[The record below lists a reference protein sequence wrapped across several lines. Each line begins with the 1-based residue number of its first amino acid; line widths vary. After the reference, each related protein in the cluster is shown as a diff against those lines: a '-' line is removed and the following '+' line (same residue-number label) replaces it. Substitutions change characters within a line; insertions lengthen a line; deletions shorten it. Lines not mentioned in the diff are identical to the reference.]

1 MITIILK
8 ALFWLAIGLIGLFL
22 LFLIVYIVAR
32 IQMNAY
38 LEEINRVFENSIN
51 QQKQKENGKEEK
63 E

>member
-22 LFLIVYIVAR
+22 LFLIVYVVAR
-32 IQMNAY
+32 IKMNAY